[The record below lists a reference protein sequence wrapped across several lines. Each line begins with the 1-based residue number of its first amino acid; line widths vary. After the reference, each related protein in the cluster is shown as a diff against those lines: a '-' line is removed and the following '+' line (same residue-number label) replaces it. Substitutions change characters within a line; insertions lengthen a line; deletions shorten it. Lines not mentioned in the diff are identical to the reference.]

1 LKYANYHLYQRARSL
16 RYYTHLAEMVNVPPF
31 VGEAVHQSLSTASNL
46 GFGSEYVP
54 SLVKAQEKLT
64 GIKYTL

>member
-1 LKYANYHLYQRARSL
+1 
-16 RYYTHLAEMVNVPPF
+16 MVNVPSF

-46 GFGSEYVP
+46 GFGKEYVP